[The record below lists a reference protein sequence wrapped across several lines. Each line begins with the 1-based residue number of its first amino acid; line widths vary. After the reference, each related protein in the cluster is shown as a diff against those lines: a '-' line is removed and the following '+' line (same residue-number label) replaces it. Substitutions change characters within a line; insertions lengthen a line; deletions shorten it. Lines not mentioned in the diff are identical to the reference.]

1 MSTVPH
7 SRPEQQGVDPAAIR
21 ALVEAWEATGVRP
34 SGLVIAR
41 HGHVVARAVWA
52 PYADGDRVQKY
63 SLSKTFTACAVGLA
77 VDEGLLRVDDLL
89 VDLFGEAHEVGPR
102 ARTLTVE
109 HLLSMATGHREDT
122 LSRLDESDVVG
133 SFLRLEPEAEPG
145 TLFTYNSGATLVLSA
160 VLQQVSGQP
169 LHTYLRPRLLDPLG
183 VGPVEWLT
191 RGGYDEGFSGL
202 HVDVDAVAS
211 LGLML
216 LGRGELAGRR
226 VLPAAW
232 VDAAMS
238 VHVANGTD
246 PATDARSDW
255 AQGYG
260 YQMWRSRHGWRGDGA
275 LGQLCLVLPE
285 QDLVLAATA
294 QTDAMQPEL
303 DAVWEHLLPGLHDG
317 PLPDG
322 EDLTDF
328 LTARTLPVIAS
339 SAPATPGR
347 HALTVLGS
355 AASLAPH
362 GTLVVRDGTLV
373 AEQLDGAVLVTL
385 GDGSW
390 VRSSTVLPDGVTVEV
405 AGTGGWTAPG
415 VLDAVVVLP
424 HSPHTVQVHVDLAA
438 RTAELS
444 WTTVPLWP
452 LTLRRPSVETALA
465 H

>member
-1 MSTVPH
+1 MSTVAH
-7 SRPEQQGVDPAAIR
+7 SRPELQGVDPAAIR
-21 ALVEAWEATGVRP
+21 GLVEAWEAAGVRP

-41 HGHVVARAVWA
+41 HGHIVARAVWA

-77 VDEGLLRVDDLL
+77 VDEGRLSVDDLL
-89 VDLFGEAHEVGPR
+89 VDLFPQVGEVGPR
-102 ARTLTVE
+102 AATLRVR
-109 HLLSMATGHREDT
+109 HLLSMATGHEEDT
-122 LSRLDESDVVG
+122 LPRLDQGDLVG

-145 TLFTYNSGATLVLSA
+145 TLFAYNNGATLVLSA
-160 VLQQVSGQP
+160 VVQQVTGEP

-183 VGPVEWLT
+183 IGPVEWLT
-191 RGGYDEGFSGL
+191 LGGYDQGFAGL
-202 HVDVDAVAS
+202 HTDVDAIAR
-211 LGLML
+211 LGLLL
-216 LGRGELAGRR
+216 LGRGELDGRR

-246 PATDARSDW
+246 PATDDVNDW

-275 LGQLCLVLPE
+275 YGQLCLVLPE

-294 QTDAMQPEL
+294 QTEAMQAEL
-303 DAVWEHLLPGLHDG
+303 DAVWEHLLPGLHDD

-328 LTARTLPVIAS
+328 LAARTLPVVAS

-347 HALTVLGS
+347 HALTATGS
-355 AASLAPH
+355 AASLAPL
-362 GTLVVRDGTLV
+362 GTVVVRDGTLV
-373 AEQLDGAVLVTL
+373 AEQLDGSVLVTL
-385 GDGSW
+385 GDGAW
-390 VRSSTVLPDGVTVEV
+390 VRGSTVLPDGTAVEV

-415 VLDAVVVLP
+415 VFDALVVPL
-424 HSPHTVQVHVDLAA
+424 HSPHTVQVHADLVA

-444 WTTVPLWP
+444 WTTVPLRQ
-452 LTLRRPSVETALA
+452 LTLRQPSADDVLT